1 MLRLILSG
9 VVLSCGALLV
19 LSGAAKLYRAARRSS
34 GAGNKTDSDSAIRA
48 ALRISPRRWR
58 QVEPAAG
65 LAETATGAAV
75 CAALHP
81 VAAGAALAALG
92 AIFSSLLAQARRTKA
107 PGGCSCVRRS
117 KNTDAAITWPVQ
129 ARAALLL
136 AAGVVEAL
144 VRLPRP
150 TPLTGADA
158 AVAVAA
164 ISTLILM
171 LRAEGPWHVGSCR
184 FRIPSRPRATAKAL
198 MKHGVFEAMADAAG
212 PFAAGFAHRR
222 DGCVDEFRFTALPRP
237 GRTARTVAFRVSRA
251 ARRNRLAVEA
261 RIETTPT

>member
-19 LSGAAKLYRAARRSS
+19 LSGVSKLYHAAHRSS
-34 GAGNKTDSDSAIRA
+34 GGDSAIRA
-48 ALRISPRRWR
+48 ALRINPRRWR
-58 QVEPAAG
+58 RVEPAAG

-92 AIFSSLLAQARRTKA
+92 AIFSGLLAHARRAEA
-107 PGGCSCVRRS
+107 PGGCACVRRS
-117 KNTDAAITWPVQ
+117 KNADTAIAWPVQ
-129 ARAALLL
+129 ARAALLP

-150 TPLTGADA
+150 MPLTGAGAVVGA
-158 AVAVAA
+158 AG

-171 LRAEGPWHVGSCR
+171 LRAEGPWHAGPCR
-184 FRIPSRPRATAKAL
+184 LRILSRPRATAKTL
-198 MKHGVFEAMADAAG
+198 MKHGVFEAMADAVG
-212 PFAAGFAHRR
+212 PFAAGFAYRR
-222 DGCVDEFRFTALPRP
+222 EGCVDEFRFAALPRP
-237 GRTARTVAFRVSRA
+237 GRTDRTVAFRVSRI
-251 ARRNRLAVEA
+251 ARGGGLAVEA
-261 RIETTPT
+261 RIDAASK